1 MASQKTKEDYA
12 NLDMAAI
19 QEKCVKAMMVIINN
33 DGPDTVE
40 DLFEHITENYSYN
53 ELVYLVSVLVAKGLA
68 ETLEK
73 NKGFADKVRIAK
85 FMENMFKNK

>member
-1 MASQKTKEDYA
+1 MASQKTKEAYA
-12 NLDMAAI
+12 ALDMPVI

-33 DGPDTVE
+33 DEPDTVE
-40 DLFEHITENYSYN
+40 ELFEHVQENYTYN
-53 ELVYLVSVLVAKGLA
+53 ELVYLVCTFIAKGLA

-73 NKGFADKVRIAK
+73 NKDFADKVKIAK